1 MGTHLLVIALGGT
14 LVLGLYHGYRGGLI
28 RSAFKLLGLVAGIL
42 LARPLATELQPILFD
57 SVDFVGSWQLLVVL
71 SFVAI
76 TVVFAL
82 LGWLISLLIRWTP
95 LVWVDRVGG
104 AGLGL
109 FMGLLVSGFVLA
121 LLEHLG
127 LTGQLVNEASGWEA
141 DFLELLLTITPDLF
155 DELKEIVRPML
166 PRGTV

>member
-1 MGTHLLVIALGGT
+1 MGTHLLVLALGGT

-42 LARPLATELQPILFD
+42 LARPLAVELQPVLLE
-57 SVDFVGSWQLLVVL
+57 SVDFPGSWQLLVVL

-82 LGWLISLLIRWTP
+82 AGWLISLLIRWTP
-95 LVWVDRVGG
+95 LVWVDKVGG
-104 AGLGL
+104 AALGL
-109 FMGLLVSGFVLA
+109 FMGLLISGFVLA

-127 LTGQLVNEASGWEA
+127 LTGQLVNQAQGWEA
-141 DFLELLLTITPDLF
+141 EFLEFLLAITPDLF
-155 DELKEIVRPML
+155 DELKDLVRPML
-166 PRGTV
+166 PGGTV

>member
-28 RSAFKLLGLVAGIL
+28 RSAFKLLGLLAGIL
-42 LARPLATELQPILFD
+42 LARPLALNLQPYLVEN
-57 SVDFVGSWQLLVVL
+57 VDFPGSWQLLVLL

-82 LGWLISLLIRWTP
+82 VGWLISLVIRWTP
-95 LVWVDRVGG
+95 LVWVDRIGG

-127 LTGQLVNEASGWEA
+127 LTGQLVDQATGWEA
-141 DFLELLLTITPDLF
+141 DFLKLLLDITPDLF

-166 PRGTV
+166 PGGSV

>member
-28 RSAFKLLGLVAGIL
+28 RSAFKMLGLVAGIL
-42 LARPLATELQPILFD
+42 LARPLAMNLQPYLLELMEFP
-57 SVDFVGSWQLLVVL
+57 GSWQLLVVL

-82 LGWLISLLIRWTP
+82 AGWLISLLIRWTP
-95 LVWVDRVGG
+95 LVWVDRIGG
-104 AGLGL
+104 AALGL
-109 FMGLLVSGFVLA
+109 LMGLIVSGFVLA

-127 LTGQLVNEASGWEA
+127 LTGQLVSQAEGWEA
-141 DFLELLLTITPDLF
+141 EFLELLLVITPDLF
-155 DELKEIVRPML
+155 DELREIVRPML
-166 PRGTV
+166 PGGIV